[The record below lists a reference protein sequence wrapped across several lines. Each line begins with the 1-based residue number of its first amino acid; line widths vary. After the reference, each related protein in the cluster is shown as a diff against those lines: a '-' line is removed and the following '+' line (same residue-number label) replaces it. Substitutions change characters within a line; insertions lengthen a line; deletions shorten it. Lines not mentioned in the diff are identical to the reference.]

1 MSDNVNPGDIIRIDY
16 PDGSAV
22 EGEYVKPFAYLH
34 VVLVGGVDYY
44 MRPGAVTVLRRATRA
59 PAPAPFKVGTWVR
72 GKDSP
77 DWIGVV
83 TEFIDDSVMK
93 ARNWKSSF
101 STCVSADDL
110 TILDGPPEPP
120 DGSVYLISTTV
131 YERYGMGHYQTGRH
145 GLSHLDRLIG
155 CFDDADLAALRIL
168 GNTGRAAS

>member
-1 MSDNVNPGDIIRIDY
+1 MSDNINPGDLVRIDY

-22 EGEYVKPFAYLH
+22 KGVYVKQFAYLSI
-34 VVLVGGVDYY
+34 VRVGGSDYY
-44 MRPGAVTVLRRATRA
+44 ARPGAITVLKQATRTLT
-59 PAPAPFKVGTWVR
+59 PAPLKVGTWVR

-120 DGSVYLISTTV
+120 DGSVYLIGTIV
-131 YERYGMGHYQTGRH
+131 YERYGMGHYQTGRS
-145 GLSHLDRLIG
+145 GPDRWDRVIGRLDN
-155 CFDDADLAALRIL
+155 AELATLRIL
-168 GNTGRAAS
+168 GDTGRNTP